1 VADTF
6 HLTYAPLLKEV
17 FTQQAR
23 QQVAQGAEAFSVACS
38 YAHLG
43 KPDFTLAFLLL
54 VERSEEEKRETLAHA
69 FERRAAL
76 TEEKAHEYHLQFH
89 RFFPLMKSQAHK
101 DLQTARA
108 IRQGQPVE

>member
-1 VADTF
+1 MTDTF
-6 HLTYAPLLKEV
+6 QTTYARLLKEV
-17 FTQQAR
+17 FTQQAQ
-23 QQVAQGAEAFSVACS
+23 QQVAQGAEAFSVARS

-69 FERRAAL
+69 YERRAAL
-76 TEEKAHEYHLQFH
+76 TEEKAHEYNLQFH
-89 RFFPLMKSQAHK
+89 RPFPLMKLQARK